1 MAKVTVPVI
10 RARKGVEKIAMVTA
24 YDFPGAKLASEAGID
39 IILVGDSAANV
50 VHGFDTTLS
59 ISLEMMAFHVAAV
72 ARAKPHSLVVG
83 DMPWMSFHISPEDTV
98 RNAATLVR
106 AGAEAVKIEGGSER
120 IPHIEHLLTAEI
132 PVMGHLGLTPQ
143 SVHAEGGYR
152 VQGRR
157 LDTARRIIR
166 DAHALEEAG
175 IFALVLE
182 GVPEAL
188 ASVVTERISTPTI
201 GIGAGRSADGQVLV
215 FHDLLGMGFGRYP
228 KFVRQYANLRE
239 VATDALRRFREDVKT
254 GNFPD
259 QNETYHVD
267 PGLEETLLLEESPST
282 ARVFSL

>member
-10 RARKGVEKIAMVTA
+10 RACKGVDKIAMVTA
-24 YDFPGAKLASEAGID
+24 YDFPSAKLASEAGID

-50 VHGFDTTLS
+50 VHGFETTLS
-59 ISLEMMAFHVAAV
+59 ISLEMMTVHVAAV

-83 DMPWMSFHISPEDTV
+83 DMPWMSFHISPEETV
-98 RNAATLVR
+98 RNAAKLIR

-120 IPHIEHLLTAEI
+120 IPHIERLIEAEI

-143 SVHAEGGYR
+143 SIHSEGGYR

-157 LDTARRIIR
+157 LDKARRIIR
-166 DAHALEEAG
+166 DAQALEDAG

-182 GVPEAL
+182 GIPEAL

-228 KFVRQYANLRE
+228 KFVRQYANLRQ
-239 VATDALRRFREDVKT
+239 VATEGLRRFREDVKA

-259 QNETYHVD
+259 ANETYRVD
-267 PGLEETLLLEESPST
+267 PGLEEALLEETPST
-282 ARVFSL
+282 ANVFSL

>member
-10 RARKGVEKIAMVTA
+10 RARKGAEKIAMVTA
-24 YDFPGAKLASEAGID
+24 YDFPGARLASEAGID

-59 ISLEMMAFHVAAV
+59 ISLEMMAHHVAAV

-83 DMPWMSFHISPEDTV
+83 DMPWLSFHISPEETV
-98 RNAATLVR
+98 RNAATLIR

-120 IPHIEHLLTAEI
+120 IAHIERLRAAEI

-143 SVHAEGGYR
+143 SIHAEGGYR

-157 LDTARRIIR
+157 LDTARRIIV
-166 DAHALEEAG
+166 DAQALEEAG
-175 IFALVLE
+175 VFALVLE
-182 GVPEAL
+182 GVPEVL

-201 GIGAGRSADGQVLV
+201 GIGAGRSTDGQVLV

-228 KFVRQYANLRE
+228 KFVRQYANLRQ
-239 VATDALRRFREDVKT
+239 VATEALRRYRDDVKN
-254 GNFPD
+254 GHFPGRE
-259 QNETYHVD
+259 ETYGVEA
-267 PGLEETLLLEESPST
+267 GLEEALLEKTPSQ
-282 ARVFSL
+282 ANVYSL